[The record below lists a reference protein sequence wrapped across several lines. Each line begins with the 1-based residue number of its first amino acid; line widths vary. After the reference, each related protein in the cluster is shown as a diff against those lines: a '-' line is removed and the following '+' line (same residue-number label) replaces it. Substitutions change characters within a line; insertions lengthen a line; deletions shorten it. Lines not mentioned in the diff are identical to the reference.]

1 METENSRKLKISE
14 AFFSPHEGLD
24 PAGPNFEYAEAPSR
38 LSPDDADFVD
48 VLHTF
53 TRGSPGRSI
62 GIQKP
67 VGHVDIYPN
76 GGTFQPGC
84 NIGEAIRVIAERGL
98 GGKYDLEVNEMRV
111 VFLTLFGSVSNHSP

>member
-1 METENSRKLKISE
+1 MMSSDMRVSYEWKFTNLWSC
-14 AFFSPHEGLD
+14 FFPFEGLD

-98 GGKYDLEVNEMRV
+98 GGNYYLEAN
-111 VFLTLFGSVSNHSP
+111 

>member
-1 METENSRKLKISE
+1 M
-14 AFFSPHEGLD
+14 D

-38 LSPDDADFVD
+38 LSPDDANFVD

-67 VGHVDIYPN
+67 IGHADFYPN

-98 GGKYDLEVNEMRV
+98 GGERTTSNLD
-111 VFLTLFGSVSNHSP
+111 VSFEAKVSMAL